1 MLPAKHLPHIDVH
14 SAATA
19 PSSSSIKS
27 KRTAIKLASAKHTTT
42 NPKSTR
48 PPTMEDNKDN
58 ANPTILN
65 PSDLPSRRRA
75 SDTKKTPGSGLGLF
89 AGLLPA
95 SDEGYHSSTSP
106 APSSPSSSLDE
117 ETEDIDEQEVYDLI
131 STISDP
137 EHPLSLGSLA
147 VVSLADIKIT
157 PPSSPK
163 SRISTVRVLVTP
175 TITHCSLA
183 TVIGLGVRVRL
194 EQALPPRFRV
204 DVRIKEGTHST
215 DEAVNKQLGDKER
228 VAAAMENGTLVG
240 VIRKMLSTCE

>member
-1 MLPAKHLPHIDVH
+1 MD
-14 SAATA
+14 
-19 PSSSSIKS
+19 
-27 KRTAIKLASAKHTTT
+27 
-42 NPKSTR
+42 
-48 PPTMEDNKDN
+48 DKDN
-58 ANPTILN
+58 ANPTVLN
-65 PSDLPSRRRA
+65 PSDLPTRRNET
-75 SDTKKTPGSGLGLF
+75 STTKKSTSGLF
-89 AGLLPA
+89 AGLLPTSTA
-95 SDEGYHSSTSP
+95 DEGYASASP
-106 APSSPSSSLDE
+106 TSSSADDDDDE
-117 ETEDIDEQEVYDLI
+117 PEAIDEQEVYDLI

-147 VVSLADIKIT
+147 VVNLADIKIT
-157 PPSSPK
+157 PPRSEK
-163 SRISTVRVLVTP
+163 SKISTVLVLVTP